1 MCYNKYIKERKRQ
14 VKTMTVEK
22 AVAVSNA
29 LNDIDEFNAFTEE
42 IERLLANDFDL
53 GETFEERLTDF
64 LMTEYMRRKKVL
76 EDL

>member
-1 MCYNKYIKERKRQ
+1 
-14 VKTMTVEK
+14 MTVEK

-29 LNDIDEFNAFTEE
+29 LNDIDEFNAFTDE

-53 GETFEERLTDF
+53 GTFEERLTDF
-64 LMTEYMRRKKVL
+64 LMAEYMRRKKVL